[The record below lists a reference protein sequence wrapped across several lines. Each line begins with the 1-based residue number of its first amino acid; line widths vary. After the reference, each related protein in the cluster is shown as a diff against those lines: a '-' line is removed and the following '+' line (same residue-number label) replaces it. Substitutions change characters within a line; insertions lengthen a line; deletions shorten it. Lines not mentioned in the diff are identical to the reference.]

1 MRFCRSWWSDYIRA
15 DLPCHVLQRSELL
28 LIDQIELGDE
38 VVEVFVAGVDV
49 GLGADA
55 HDPVEVMNV
64 DVNKDSVEPGQ
75 NLLALWLESF
85 GERNVRRDRK
95 QLEYKLIEIR
105 IVTTTT
111 HHLVIDLRLDPVHQE
126 RDVLRSR
133 EVGWLLVLGPVL
145 PQILELGSTGHGRTA
160 LSRAL
165 GVIR

>member
-75 NLLALWLESF
+75 NLLALWLE
-85 GERNVRRDRK
+85 GLREWNVRGDRK
-95 QLEYKLIEIR
+95 QLG
-105 IVTTTT
+105 
-111 HHLVIDLRLDPVHQE
+111 D
-126 RDVLRSR
+126 SR
-133 EVGWLLVLGPVL
+133 ELIIEEESCARPTDSSLIWD
-145 PQILELGSTGHGRTA
+145 STQSMR
-160 LSRAL
+160 REMY
-165 GVIR
+165 